1 MLTFKVTET
10 ARLSPHRSVPL
21 LAAFPMAPKP
31 PTEDDQN
38 REHRQRHRDADAD
51 RNTPGRHR

>member
-1 MLTFKVTET
+1 MLTLKVTET

-31 PTEDDQN
+31 PNEDDQD
-38 REHRQRHRDADAD
+38 REHRQRHRDADGD
-51 RNTPGRHR
+51 REV